1 MTFSDDSKQSTMRD
15 ISELNGAEAEPLAD
29 YHERI
34 KVDIASFMLKRMVGS
49 VTSIKER
56 AEFMNACV
64 AAAATLAAG
73 QSVYLSSQSKSP
85 DKKRAIID
93 TGRDTAVNM
102 VKDAYDE
109 YIRATIKESKD
120 KTPYGA

>member
-1 MTFSDDSKQSTMRD
+1 QMRD
-15 ISELNGAEAEPLAD
+15 ISELNGEETEPLTE

-34 KVDIASFMLKRMVGS
+34 KVDIAAFMLKRMVGN

-73 QSVYLSSQSKSP
+73 QSVYLAHAAKESEKR
-85 DKKRAIID
+85 RAIID
-93 TGRDTAVNM
+93 TGRDTAVSM
-102 VKDAYDE
+102 VKEAYDE
-109 YIRATIKESKD
+109 YIAAAFKESKED
-120 KTPYGA
+120 QDFYR